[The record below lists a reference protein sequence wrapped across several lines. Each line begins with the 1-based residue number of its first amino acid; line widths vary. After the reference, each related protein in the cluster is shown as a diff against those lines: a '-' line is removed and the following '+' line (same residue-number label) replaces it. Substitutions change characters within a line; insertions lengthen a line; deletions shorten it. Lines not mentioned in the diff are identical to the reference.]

1 MPLPIVSE
9 KPAHTGTLD
18 DIRTW
23 MRADSTRDAWIK
35 ADPNFGAAFAR
46 YMAGQEPDDVRRVFC
61 IEPVA
66 QLKEDPSVRGRGH
79 FLFAIK
85 HFEDATWTAFIAALS
100 RD

>member
-1 MPLPIVSE
+1 MALLIVSE

-18 DIRTW
+18 DIRNW
-23 MRADSTRDAWIK
+23 MRAESTRDAWIK
-35 ADPNFGAAFAR
+35 ADPNFGAAFVR
-46 YMAGQEPDDVRRVFC
+46 YMAGQEPDDVRRVFS

-85 HFEDATWTAFIAALS
+85 HFEDAAWTAFIAALS